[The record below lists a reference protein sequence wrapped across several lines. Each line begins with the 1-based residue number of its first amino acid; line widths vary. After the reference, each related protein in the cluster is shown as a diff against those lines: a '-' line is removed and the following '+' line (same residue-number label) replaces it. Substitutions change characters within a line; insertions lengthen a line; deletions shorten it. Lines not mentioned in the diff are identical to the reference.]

1 MLMLSSKLKNVSV
14 MSLQTGAAIAQTTSP
29 IIDPGTLDIL
39 AYHLSG
45 KGLVEKDTL
54 LLTRDIR
61 EVGNMGFIVDSVDEL
76 VLQSD
81 MIKLT
86 EIIKLNFKLI
96 DMDVIDDQKT
106 KLGKIYDFSLD
117 PMDFKIH
124 QLYVKRPLMKSLQTS
139 HLIIN
144 RTQIIEINNNNIVVN
159 SASLDEKAQPAA
171 ITEGFTNPFR
181 QSTTP
186 STNASTVENN

>member
-1 MLMLSSKLKNVSV
+1 MLMLSSKLKDISV

-29 IIDPGTLDIL
+29 IIDPATLDIL

-61 EVGNMGFIVDSVDEL
+61 EVGNMGFIIDSVDEL

-86 EIIKLNFKLI
+86 EIIKLNFKLVDI
-96 DMDVIDDQKT
+96 EVIDDQKT

-144 RTQIIEINNNNIVVN
+144 RTQIVEINNNNIVVN
-159 SASLDEKAQPAA
+159 SASLDEKIQPAA
-171 ITEGFTNPFR
+171 INEGFTNPFR

-186 STNASTVENN
+186 STNASTTDSS

>member
-1 MLMLSSKLKNVSV
+1 